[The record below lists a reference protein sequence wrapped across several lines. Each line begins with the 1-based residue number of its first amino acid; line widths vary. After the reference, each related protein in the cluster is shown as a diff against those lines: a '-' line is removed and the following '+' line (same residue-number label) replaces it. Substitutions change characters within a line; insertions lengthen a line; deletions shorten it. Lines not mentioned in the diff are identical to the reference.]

1 LFGASYHFYQTCDGG
16 VDFVIRKM
24 LKTSSLFRLKNK
36 AFGGRVECM
45 SAFSGS
51 WLFANANIGENRQL
65 IPSWGLGE

>member
-1 LFGASYHFYQTCDGG
+1 L
-16 VDFVIRKM
+16 I
-24 LKTSSLFRLKNK
+24 TSSLFRLKNK

-51 WLFANANIGENRQL
+51 WLFANANIGENRQP